1 MSRGYCYEI
10 STDPCLYPI
19 GLLTPDEVADDK
31 PYGIYSAITPD
42 DYMRTAYIVDN
53 FLESLIEAG
62 ATVREMTDE
71 DYEDSTSFGAIA
83 IIEFPPDFRERYF
96 EYAYRAL
103 KRKVDNLSLTTFATD
118 STETMSLSQI
128 INDETELV
136 YFDSMYYTVDEF
148 IREVMPDT
156 RYFIAK
162 DNALILD

>member
-19 GLLTPDEVADDK
+19 GLLTPYEVADDR
-31 PYGIYSAITPD
+31 PYGAYSAITPD
-42 DYMRTAYIVDN
+42 DCTDIVDN

-71 DYEDSTSFGAIA
+71 DYEDSTSFGALA
-83 IIEFPPDFRERYF
+83 VIEFPPNFRERYF
-96 EYAYRAL
+96 ENAYRAL

-136 YFDSMYYTVDEF
+136 YFDSTYYTVDEF
-148 IREVMPDT
+148 IRGAMPDT

-162 DNALILD
+162 DNALIID

>member
-19 GLLTPDEVADDK
+19 GLLTPYEIADDR
-31 PYGIYSAITPD
+31 PYGAYSAITPD
-42 DYMRTAYIVDN
+42 DCTDIVDN

-83 IIEFPPDFRERYF
+83 VVEFPPDFRERYF
-96 EYAYRAL
+96 ENAYRAL
-103 KRKVDNLSLTTFATD
+103 KHKVDNLSLTTFATD
-118 STETMSLSQI
+118 SAEAMSLSQI

-136 YFDSMYYTVDEF
+136 YFDSTYYTVDEF

-156 RYFIAK
+156 RYFVAK
-162 DNALILD
+162 DNALIID

>member
-10 STDPCLYPI
+10 STDQCLYPI
-19 GLLTPDEVADDK
+19 GLLMPDEIADDR
-31 PYGIYSAITPD
+31 PYGVYSAITPD
-42 DYMRTAYIVDN
+42 DCTDIVDN

-96 EYAYRAL
+96 ENTYRAL
-103 KRKVDNLSLTTFATD
+103 KHKVDNLSLTTFATD
-118 STETMSLSQI
+118 STEVMSLSQI

-136 YFDSMYYTVDEF
+136 YFDSTYYTVDEF
-148 IREVMPDT
+148 IRGVMPDT

-162 DNALILD
+162 DNALIID